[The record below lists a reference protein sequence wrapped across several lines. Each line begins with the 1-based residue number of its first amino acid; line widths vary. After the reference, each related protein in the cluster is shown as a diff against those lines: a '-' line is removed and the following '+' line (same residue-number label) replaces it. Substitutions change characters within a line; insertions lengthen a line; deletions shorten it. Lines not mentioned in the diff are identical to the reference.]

1 MSVASLGNPGLSLHR
16 CPKSS
21 PRTALLCHGKDVT
34 LQAVWDFPATT
45 PPTLPHSVASVFG
58 PLQTVASDPTVTD
71 VFVLADGRVHA
82 DRGHGAVMVTDL
94 RLSPTQSVDLA
105 RSLIEYG
112 GRHLDEASPLVDVR
126 LADGIRVHAALPPV
140 ALGGA
145 VLSIRFSRQ
154 HRRELDQLDITWAE
168 GQREGL
174 LQAVDARKTL
184 LITGATGSGKTTLL
198 AALLS
203 FSSPRD
209 RLVVIEDVSEL
220 RIDHPHV
227 VQMECRQAN
236 LEGAGEI
243 SLDRL
248 VRESLRMRPSRLIV
262 GECRGAE
269 LRDLLAALTT
279 GHRGGA
285 ATLHAQSLA
294 DVPARLD
301 SLAALAGLSTEQLA
315 RQACVAFDLVIH
327 VHHAPGSARE
337 VTVGRFVETS
347 AGHLGVVP
355 EG

>member
-1 MSVASLGNPGLSLHR
+1 M
-16 CPKSS
+16 
-21 PRTALLCHGKDVT
+21 T
-34 LQAVWDFPATT
+34 LQAVWDFPVVT
-45 PPTLPHSVASVFG
+45 PPALPREVATALG

-82 DRGHGAVMVTDL
+82 DRGHGAVVVTDL
-94 RLSPTQSVDLA
+94 RLAPSQSIDLA

-154 HRRELDQLDITWAE
+154 DRRELDQLDIQWSN
-168 GQREGL
+168 GQRARL
-174 LQAVDARKTL
+174 LEAVESRHTL

-203 FSSPRD
+203 FASPRD

-248 VRESLRMRPSRLIV
+248 VRESLRMRPSRLVV

-269 LRDLLAALTT
+269 VRDLLAALTT

-285 ATLHAQSLA
+285 STLHAQSLE

-301 SLAALAGLSTEQLA
+301 SLAALAGLSSAQLA

-327 VHHAPGSARE
+327 VHHPPGSARE
-337 VTVGRFVETS
+337 ITVGHLVDTPG
-347 AGHLGVVP
+347 GHLGVVP
-355 EG
+355 EA

>member
-1 MSVASLGNPGLSLHR
+1 M
-16 CPKSS
+16 
-21 PRTALLCHGKDVT
+21 T
-34 LQAVWDFPATT
+34 LQAVWDFPAVTT
-45 PPTLPHSVASVFG
+45 PTLPSEVANVFG
-58 PLQTVASDPTVTD
+58 PLQMVASDPTVTD

-82 DRGHGAVMVTDL
+82 DRGHGALLVTDL
-94 RLSPTQSVDLA
+94 RLSPSQSIDLA

-126 LADGIRVHAALPPV
+126 LAEGIRVHAALPPV

-145 VLSIRFSRQ
+145 VLSIRFSRH
-154 HRRELDQLDITWAE
+154 HRRELDQLDINWAD
-168 GQREGL
+168 GQRAQL
-174 LQAVDARKTL
+174 LEAVESRKTL

-203 FSSPRD
+203 FASPRD
-209 RLVVIEDVSEL
+209 RIVVIEDVSEL

-227 VQMECRQAN
+227 VHMECRQPN

-243 SLDRL
+243 PLDRL
-248 VRESLRMRPSRLIV
+248 VRESLRMRPSRLVV

-269 LRDLLAALTT
+269 VRDLLAALTT

-285 ATLHAQSLA
+285 STLHAQSLE

-301 SLAALAGLSTEQLA
+301 SLAALAGLSAGQLC

-327 VHHAPGSARE
+327 IHHAPGSARQ
-337 VTVGRFVETS
+337 VTVGRLVDTP
-347 AGHLGVVP
+347 AGHLGVIP

>member
-1 MSVASLGNPGLSLHR
+1 M
-16 CPKSS
+16 
-21 PRTALLCHGKDVT
+21 T
-34 LQAVWDFPATT
+34 LQAVWDFPLTT
-45 PPTLPHSVASVFG
+45 PPGLPPELATVFG
-58 PLQTVASDPTVTD
+58 PLHTVASDPSVTD
-71 VFVLADGRVHA
+71 VFVLSDGRVHA
-82 DRGHGAVMVTDL
+82 DRGHGSVLVTDL
-94 RLSPTQSVDLA
+94 RLSPSQSVDLA

-126 LADGIRVHAALPPV
+126 LAEGIRVHAALPPV

-154 HRRELDQLDITWAE
+154 HRQGLDQLDIKWADR
-168 GQREGL
+168 QRDRL
-174 LQAVDARKTL
+174 LDAVESRKTL

-209 RLVVIEDVSEL
+209 RIVVIEDVSEL

-269 LRDLLAALTT
+269 VRDLLAALTT

-285 ATLHAQSLA
+285 STLHAQSLE

-301 SLAALAGLSTEQLA
+301 SLAALAGLSTGQLA
-315 RQACVAFDLVIH
+315 RQACVAFDVVIH
-327 VHHAPGSARE
+327 VHHAPGAARE
-337 VTVGRFVETS
+337 LTVGSLVETS
-347 AGHLGVVP
+347 GGHLGVVP